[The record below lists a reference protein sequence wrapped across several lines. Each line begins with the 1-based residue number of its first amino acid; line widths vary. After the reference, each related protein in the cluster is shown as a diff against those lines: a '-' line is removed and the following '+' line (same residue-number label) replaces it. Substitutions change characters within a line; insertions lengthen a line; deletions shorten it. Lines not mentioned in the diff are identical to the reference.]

1 MKMMRFLLACAAAS
15 ALVGCCND
23 GCCKSCGRSTTADHA
38 QTVGEVPAS
47 PSTPA
52 VAGRMLQGQQATTPQ
67 VIGAQQMTPQ
77 NPGMIMP
84 NAMSAKPA
92 GESMSR

>member
-1 MKMMRFLLACAAAS
+1 MMMRFLLACAAAS
-15 ALVGCCND
+15 ALVGCCSD
-23 GCCKSCGRSTTADHA
+23 GCCKSCGGSTADHA
-38 QTVGEVPAS
+38 QTMGQVPAS

-52 VAGRMLQGQQATTPQ
+52 VAGRMMQGPQATTPQ
-67 VIGAQQMTPQ
+67 VIGAQQVTPQ